1 MLRSRSGAASKRRST
16 SAPAEMAEVEGDAT
30 PTHSDF
36 EDTDDERQPEDD
48 ASDDDAALE
57 DDAMEEDAA
66 EDDGAGTDVVAE
78 YEAAAAVPGA
88 PRAAHE
94 ALMVCLRAVRAGT
107 GTARWRSA
115 QKQAW
120 ARFAERH
127 ALTPDEWLARA
138 RDLDDS
144 SDVIL
149 ALATSALPREATL
162 WLALARAKLNETVA
176 AGAKVLDEACVHAAR
191 DASGGLGR
199 VFDAARALADDTGDA
214 DRRDALYE
222 QELSAPL
229 RADQAQAVFDRAV
242 LEAPA
247 RKALFGAAK
256 AKGGA
261 AFETRRKLETAVKN
275 EERWLAYVALEED
288 DNERASIVCERA
300 LEQCSTSLRLWRQRL
315 SLARTPGDALEVA
328 KRAVEA
334 LPDDFRL
341 REAHCRCVE
350 RCRLALEALDDA
362 FERAAAACPTE
373 KAPAL
378 ALGRLAAE
386 RRRKDGAP
394 AEAWALA
401 LLERKGAVDKAAYAI
416 KAYATRLCE
425 DPKQAWR
432 DLLADPT
439 IGASA
444 KAWRD
449 AAQAALERSDV
460 DEARRLHRTHASKRA
475 ERLKSAHATPVQ
487 RKHASDAAT
496 AWLVFERD
504 AGSLADFDVAYAK
517 AEAWGVFDGAASTP
531 VRARAAAAPVAA
543 PAPVS
548 APVAKRARAAVP
560 AAPAPA
566 APPPKRAKKAA
577 AAPVPAFVAPAVP
590 RVEPAAAA
598 DAPADSGENAAPP
611 PRPRRVGG
619 GPPPPPKK
627 GPSDDAKRLA
637 RTAFLVGLK
646 GGATTEAEL
655 RTAFGPCGAISQ
667 TRVLRDKRSGAPTG
681 KGFVEFAED
690 DGARG
695 KALKL
700 GKEERR
706 ALGGDKPVSVFAS
719 KYLCPA
725 APVAAPPRPRRAP
738 SGPLVPRAVR
748 RPQQARRPGRLGV
761 GAPAPAAAPVAPPP
775 AGGHSQ
781 DAFRSM
787 FMGGGK

>member
-1 MLRSRSGAASKRRST
+1 MA
-16 SAPAEMAEVEGDAT
+16 AEVEGDAT

-36 EDTDDERQPEDD
+36 EDTDDERPADD
-48 ASDDDAALE
+48 ASDDDDAALE
-57 DDAMEEDAA
+57 DDAMEDDAAEDAA
-66 EDDGAGTDVVAE
+66 EDAAADDGAGTDVVAE

-138 RDLDDS
+138 RDLDDAS
-144 SDVIL
+144 AAIL
-149 ALATSALPREATL
+149 ALATAALPREATL

-261 AFETRRKLETAVKN
+261 AFEMRRKLETAVKN

-288 DNERASIVCERA
+288 DDARAATVCERA
-300 LEQCSTSLRLWRQRL
+300 LEQCSTSSRLWRRRL
-315 SLARTPGDALEVA
+315 ALARTPGDALEVA

-350 RCRLALEALDDA
+350 RCRLGLATLDDA
-362 FERAAAACPTE
+362 FERAAKACPPE

-416 KAYATRLCE
+416 KAYAMRLCE

-449 AAQAALERSDV
+449 AAQAALERGDV
-460 DEARRLHRTHASKRA
+460 DEARRLYRLHAAKRA
-475 ERLKSAHATPVQ
+475 ERLKAAHATPVQ

-504 AGSLADFDVAYAK
+504 AGSLADFDAAYAK
-517 AEAWGVFDGAASTP
+517 AEAWGVFDGAAAP
-531 VRARAAAAPVAA
+531 ARVAAAQIAAPARAAAPVAA

-548 APVAKRARAAVP
+548 APVAKRARAAAP

-577 AAPVPAFVAPAVP
+577 AASVPAPAAPAAP
-590 RVEPAAAA
+590 HVEPAAA
-598 DAPADSGENAAPP
+598 DAPADSGENVAPP

-627 GPSDDAKRLA
+627 GPNDDAKRLA

-646 GGATTEAEL
+646 GATTEAEL
-655 RTAFGPCGAISQ
+655 ELAFAPCGAIAQ
-667 TRVLRDKRSGAPTG
+667 TRVLRDKRSGTPTG

-761 GAPAPAAAPVAPPP
+761 GAPAPAAAPVDVP

-787 FMGGGK
+787 FLGGGK